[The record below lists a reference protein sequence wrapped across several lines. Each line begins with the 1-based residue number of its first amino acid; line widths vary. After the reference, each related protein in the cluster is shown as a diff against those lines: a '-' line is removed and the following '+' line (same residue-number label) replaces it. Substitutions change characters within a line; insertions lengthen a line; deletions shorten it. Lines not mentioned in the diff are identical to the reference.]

1 MSVTKAKTDNITSLN
16 AAQLTGVL
24 PAISGAALTGVETV
38 TKNASDPAIGTNPSG
53 GVGTL
58 WANTTSGEMFAC
70 TDATAGENVWKNVG
84 SGDAN
89 IAKPFGGIGGGTIS
103 GFVAGGY
110 AGNASFQITKTIE
123 QYSLVT
129 DGNKSDHGDLI
140 GRGPAGA
147 EPHAQGTGM
156 NIGNGSATHGYASGG
171 EYRVPAWT
179 HNAAIDK
186 FAFAS
191 TGTAT
196 DQGDM
201 VSQLEYA
208 SSQNS
213 LTHGYITG
221 GYGDNTSPTRRSSYQ
236 RFSFASTGN
245 ATDVGTLITGVQS
258 CVGQSSNTH
267 GYKSG
272 GYDASNSNT
281 NVIERFSF
289 ASNGAT
295 TDVGDLT
302 EVVQNGGSASSSS
315 YGYVVGGS
323 TGSVTDRIDKFSFT
337 SNSNANSVGNI
348 TSARIGICSTSSVT
362 HGYVVGGNGPI
373 DTMQKWAYASDG
385 TASNIGTLTYAR
397 QNGASSQ
404 F

>member
-1 MSVTKAKTDNITSLN
+1 MSSTKATTGNIGTID
-16 AAQLTGVL
+16 AARLTGAAL
-24 PAISGAALTGVETV
+24 PAMSGAALTNIPGVT
-38 TKNASDPAIGTNPSG
+38 NGAGDPLISTNPSA
-53 GVGTL
+53 VGAAWL
-58 WANTTSGEMFAC
+58 NTTTGELFCC
-70 TDATAGENVWKNVG
+70 TDATAGSNVWVNVG
-84 SGDAN
+84 SGSGGYE
-89 IAKPFGGIGGGTIS
+89 KPFGGLGGGTIS